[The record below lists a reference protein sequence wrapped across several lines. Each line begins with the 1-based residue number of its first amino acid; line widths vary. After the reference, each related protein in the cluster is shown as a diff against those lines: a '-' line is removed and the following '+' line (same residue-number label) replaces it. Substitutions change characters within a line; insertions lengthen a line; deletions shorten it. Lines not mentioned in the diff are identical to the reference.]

1 MNPIYNLRHKIQM
14 LKDFLQL
21 LSTGLVTISPF
32 LYKKNI
38 TFFFFGFVR
47 SELEQEDSTR
57 QYNTKTMHIT
67 KHWRGVN
74 KQEETH
80 LQFLNNINCR
90 TLTMCEE

>member
-1 MNPIYNLRHKIQM
+1 M

-21 LSTGLVTISPF
+21 LLTGPVTISPS
-32 LYKKNI
+32 LYKKI
-38 TFFFFGFVR
+38 LHIFFVR

-80 LQFLNNINCR
+80 LQFLNNINCK
-90 TLTMCEE
+90 TLTVCEE

>member
-1 MNPIYNLRHKIQM
+1 MNPIYKLRHKIQM

-21 LSTGLVTISPF
+21 LSTGPVTISPS

-38 TFFFFGFVR
+38 TYFFVR

-67 KHWRGVN
+67 KRWRGVN

>member
-21 LSTGLVTISPF
+21 LSTGPVTISPS

-38 TFFFFGFVR
+38 TYFFVR

-67 KHWRGVN
+67 KHWRGVD

>member
-1 MNPIYNLRHKIQM
+1 M

-21 LSTGLVTISPF
+21 LSTGPVTISPS

-38 TFFFFGFVR
+38 TYFFVR

>member
-1 MNPIYNLRHKIQM
+1 MNPIYKLRHKIQM

-21 LSTGLVTISPF
+21 LSTGPVTIS
-32 LYKKNI
+32 LLIQKKYYI
-38 TFFFFGFVR
+38 FFFVR

>member
-21 LSTGLVTISPF
+21 LSTGPVTISPS

-38 TFFFFGFVR
+38 TYFFVR

-80 LQFLNNINCR
+80 LQFLNNINCK